1 MVDVLNIPELGKLEI
16 VEVYEYYDQPVLYSC
31 KNASGHFYLVVAA
44 AEDAKF
50 LTWLCVAVS
59 TERLNLIRSGTIDLH
74 DAFADS
80 ENPYAIQVRV
90 PYEEHASI
98 QTDFVQSNQI
108 PEDMLPTPGERL
120 DFETDIFPVLSDAKE
135 IAKSRRQEI
144 LNLTLNLTT
153 SSKTQAPITILSNI
167 FGKLQSVINTIGM
180 TFLKSERI
188 TQDVKRKMQL
198 SLSDVGMGSFVIQ
211 VASTEITQLDSHGYS
226 YCGRAIEEFLKLL
239 KAGDDYEQLK
249 ELLRPK
255 SKVAKNYTDFLKSLN
270 GSVTDTEFEWV
281 SPNPNQGG
289 TAYLSAS
296 KMQEAIKVLEK
307 SHEENLST
315 FTTTGTL
322 IGAVL
327 RSKIF
332 EIKTEKK
339 NYKGHITDEAFETV
353 RNATLNQEYT
363 AEIQEITERSET
375 TSEITKTK
383 YLLLSLSPN
392 NPLEDIA

>member
-1 MVDVLNIPELGKLEI
+1 MLDILNIPELGKLEI

-31 KNASGHFYLVVAA
+31 KNAAGHFYLVVAA
-44 AEDAKF
+44 AEDAQF

-59 TERLNLIRSGTIDLH
+59 IERLNLIRSGKIDLH

-90 PYEEHASI
+90 PYKEDATI
-98 QTDFVQSNQI
+98 QTDFIQANQI
-108 PEDMLPTPGERL
+108 PEDMLPLSGERL
-120 DFETDIFPVLSDAKE
+120 DIETEILPVLSDAEE

-144 LNLTLNLTT
+144 LNLTLNFAEGP
-153 SSKTQAPITILSNI
+153 KTQAPIAILSNI
-167 FGKLQSVINTIGM
+167 LGKLQGVINTIGM

-188 TQDVKRKMQL
+188 TKDVKRKMQM

-211 VASTEITQLDSHGYS
+211 VASAEIAQFDSHGYS

-239 KAGDDYEQLK
+239 KAGDNYEQLK

-296 KMQEAIKVLEK
+296 KMQETIKVLEK

-315 FTTTGTL
+315 FT
-322 IGAVL
+322 
-327 RSKIF
+327 
-332 EIKTEKK
+332 
-339 NYKGHITDEAFETV
+339 
-353 RNATLNQEYT
+353 
-363 AEIQEITERSET
+363 
-375 TSEITKTK
+375 
-383 YLLLSLSPN
+383 
-392 NPLEDIA
+392 

>member
-1 MVDVLNIPELGKLEI
+1 MVDILNIPELGKLEI
-16 VEVYEYYDQPVLYSC
+16 VEVYEYYDQPILYSC
-31 KNASGHFYLVVAA
+31 KNASEHFYLVVAA
-44 AEDAKF
+44 AEDDQF

-59 TERLNLIRSGTIDLH
+59 RERLNLIRSGTIDLH

-90 PYEEHASI
+90 PYEEHASV
-98 QTDFVQSNQI
+98 QRYFVQANQI
-108 PEDMLPTPGERL
+108 PENMLPLSGERL
-120 DFETDIFPVLSDAKE
+120 DIETEILPVLSDGE
-135 IAKSRRQEI
+135 EVAKSKRQEI
-144 LNLTLNLTT
+144 LNLTLNLTA
-153 SSKTQAPITILSNI
+153 SSKTQAPIAILSNI
-167 FGKLQSVINTIGM
+167 LGKLQGVINTIGM

-188 TQDVKRKMQL
+188 TKDVKRKMQL

-211 VASTEITQLDSHGYS
+211 VASTKITQLDSHGYS
-226 YCGRAIEEFLKLL
+226 YCGRAIEEFLTLL
-239 KAGDDYEQLK
+239 KAGDNYEQLK

-255 SKVAKNYTDFLKSLN
+255 SKVAKNYIDFLKSLN

-327 RSKIF
+327 RSKTF
-332 EIKTEKK
+332 EIKTWKK
-339 NYKGHITDEAFETV
+339 TYKGHITSNAFETV
-353 RNATLNQEYT
+353 RNATLGREYT
-363 AEIQEITERSET
+363 AEIQKIIEKNET

-383 YLLLSLSPN
+383 YLLLGLS
-392 NPLEDIA
+392 